1 MRLATSSCNPACQE
15 RRNIAH
21 CFTARSRADAF
32 CHKRMQTRMAGG
44 SHHTDIDQRSEQSQK
59 CRLNHGCSERASFFD
74 FHIKSNISNRAF
86 ATVLCAFCRPHLLK
100 MLRACSEML
109 FFDQD

>member
-59 CRLNHGCSERASFFD
+59 CRLNHGCSERASFFR
-74 FHIKSNISNRAF
+74 FSYKIKHIKPGFCYSPVRILPTSSSKNAARLQRDAF
-86 ATVLCAFCRPHLLK
+86 F
-100 MLRACSEML
+100 
-109 FFDQD
+109 

>member
-15 RRNIAH
+15 HPNIAH

-44 SHHTDIDQRSEQSQK
+44 SHHIDIDQRSEQSQK
-59 CRLNHGCSERASFFD
+59 CRLNHGCSERASFFQ
-74 FHIKSNISNRAF
+74 FSYKIKHITPGFCYSPVRVLPTSSSKNAARLQRDAF
-86 ATVLCAFCRPHLLK
+86 F
-100 MLRACSEML
+100 
-109 FFDQD
+109 